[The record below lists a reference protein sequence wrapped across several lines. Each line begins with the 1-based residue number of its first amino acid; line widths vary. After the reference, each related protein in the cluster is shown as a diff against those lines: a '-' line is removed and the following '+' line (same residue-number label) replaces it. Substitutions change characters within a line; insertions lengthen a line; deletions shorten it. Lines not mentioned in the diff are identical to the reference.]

1 MTITDEDD
9 DEPFV
14 NVVLSVHPAKEEE
27 PEKPVK
33 ALPDQKFEIPKKPK
47 QKTPAAPTAVSQS
60 NGKHSLDGDGS
71 ATHKR
76 SREDDAEVREAKKA
90 KHGASGSTD
99 EGVLVVDD
107 DEPANG
113 AILIDDD

>member
-76 SREDDAEVREAKKA
+76 SREDDAEVRAAKKA